1 MQENEKIQLFENA
14 PIPRAVAKLAVPMIF
29 SSLVMVLY
37 NMADTYFVG
46 MMNDPVENAAVSTYK
61 KDTSVKATLTVEVV
75 KPKFAFQ
82 AIVGEGKGS
91 ILYGG
96 EEMPNGYYG
105 EHKAGE
111 QIALKA
117 VADSGYEFV
126 GWAEEEGATEAVY
139 EAGQLGRVPAG
150 TTLYAVWQPL

>member
-1 MQENEKIQLFENA
+1 M
-14 PIPRAVAKLAVPMIF
+14 
-29 SSLVMVLY
+29 
-37 NMADTYFVG
+37 
-46 MMNDPVENAAVSTYK
+46 
-61 KDTSVKATLTVEVV
+61 EVV

-126 GWAEEEGATEAVY
+126 GWYTDANEPQLISANAEHTFTTGNAPQTVKAVFNAVVTSLKLDAATQRMRDLRA
-139 EAGQLGRVPAG
+139 A
-150 TTLYAVWQPL
+150 QPPMSSATNFRPTPKTWPSTALQSREKLL